1 MIQNS
6 WSSGKRWQRR
16 GAEFSSLWTGFYSRK
31 IGYVY
36 GVPDDDEL
44 KRDILA
50 EAHQTSYTIHP
61 ISMKMY

>member
-1 MIQNS
+1 
-6 WSSGKRWQRR
+6 
-16 GAEFSSLWTGFYSRK
+16 
-31 IGYVY
+31 VY